1 MTTSLWLRGKAA
13 KHLDMAQVLEHGP
26 RNPRFTNSCAPYF
39 PASGHTNKAVA
50 YLDNSPTT
58 SFGQVGVNALA
69 CKEPSFD
76 LILHHMHKMP
86 RKPMSVCLRLG
97 KASQPG
103 QMFWCSLPS
112 ISIASCGW
120 RQARPWWQA
129 GWGGAGGLETGV
141 KLVGDGELADQKAE
155 FGQLPV
161 PRIQCPPS
169 SAEGLVSKFLSYTS
183 TVLTVHHCNSKFFC
197 TCPLAA
203 GHLASMDYF
212 NVVSR
217 YKGVCCSLG

>member
-69 CKEPSFD
+69 CKETSFD

-103 QMFWCSLPS
+103 QMFWCPPFHLPRFLRLA
-112 ISIASCGW
+112 ASQTLVAGGVGWCGRLRNW
-120 RQARPWWQA
+120 RQ
-129 GWGGAGGLETGV
+129 
-141 KLVGDGELADQKAE
+141 VGRGR
-155 FGQLPV
+155 
-161 PRIQCPPS
+161 RI
-169 SAEGLVSKFLSYTS
+169 G
-183 TVLTVHHCNSKFFC
+183 
-197 TCPLAA
+197 
-203 GHLASMDYF
+203 
-212 NVVSR
+212 
-217 YKGVCCSLG
+217 